1 VTSPAK
7 RWAQLAQDL
16 EFEQLGNARTLAE
29 GWRTGLVGLTAL
41 LAAVTIFQGPDT
53 VTGLVEWLRYV
64 IVLLLAFAFVLLIAG
79 SLTAT
84 KAASGA
90 PGEEIYLD
98 ADELR
103 TWTFN
108 ETRSIQ
114 RDIVRAARY
123 MLCGLATLAL
133 AIGLSW
139 LGPRAANASGGLIT
153 VQRDG
158 IRTCGSLLS
167 ETSRIL
173 LLGNPADPGAVPRSI
188 ALGPGILILPT
199 DRC

>member
-1 VTSPAK
+1 VTAPAK
-7 RWAQLAQDL
+7 RWAQLAEDL

-41 LAAVTIFQGPDT
+41 LAVVTIFQGPDT
-53 VTGLVEWLRYV
+53 LADLAWWLRYV
-64 IVLLLAFAFVLLIAG
+64 VVVLLALAFMLLIAG

-84 KAASGA
+84 RAASGA

-103 TWTFN
+103 SWTFN
-108 ETRSIQ
+108 ETKSIQ
-114 RDIVRAARY
+114 RDIIHAAQY
-123 MLCGLATLAL
+123 MLCGLAALAL

-139 LGPRAANASGGLIT
+139 LGPRATASGDLVT

-158 IRTCGSLLS
+158 IRTCGTLLS
-167 ETSRIL
+167 ETNQAL
-173 LLGNPADPGAVPRSI
+173 LLGDPADPGAAPQTI
-188 ALGPGILILPT
+188 ALSHGILILPA
-199 DRC
+199 DQC

>member
-1 VTSPAK
+1 MTALAK
-7 RWAQLAQDL
+7 RWAQLADDL
-16 EFEQLGNARTLAE
+16 EFEQLGNARALAE

-53 VTGLVEWLRYV
+53 VAGLVGWLRYV
-64 IVLLLAFAFVLLIAG
+64 IVALLGIAFVLLIVG

-84 KAASGA
+84 RAASGG

-103 TWTFN
+103 SWTFN
-108 ETRSIQ
+108 ETKSIQ
-114 RDIVRAARY
+114 ADILRAGRY
-123 MLCGLATLAL
+123 TLCGLAALAI

-139 LGPRAANASGGLIT
+139 LGPRAATASGDLVT

-158 IRTCGSLLS
+158 IRACGTLLS
-167 ETSRIL
+167 ESSRTL
-173 LLGNPADPGAVPRSI
+173 LLGDPADPSAAPQAI
-188 ALGPGILILPT
+188 ELGRGTLIRPT
-199 DRC
+199 GQC

>member
-1 VTSPAK
+1 VTAPAK
-7 RWAQLAQDL
+7 RWAQLADDL

-41 LAAVTIFQGPDT
+41 LAAVTIFTGPGT
-53 VTGLVEWLRYV
+53 VTGLVEWLRFL
-64 IVLLLAFAFVLLIAG
+64 IVALLALAFVLLIAG

-84 KAASGA
+84 RAASGA

-103 TWTFN
+103 RWTFN
-108 ETRSIQ
+108 ETKSIQ
-114 RDIVRAARY
+114 RDIVRAARF
-123 MLCGLATLAL
+123 MLGGLAALAL

-139 LGPRAANASGGLIT
+139 LGPRAATGSGDLIT

-158 IRTCGSLLS
+158 IRTCGTLLS
-167 ETSRIL
+167 ETGRAL
-173 LLGNPADPGAVPRSI
+173 LLGDPTDPTAAPQSI
-188 ALGPGILILPT
+188 ALSAGTVILPT
-199 DRC
+199 NQC